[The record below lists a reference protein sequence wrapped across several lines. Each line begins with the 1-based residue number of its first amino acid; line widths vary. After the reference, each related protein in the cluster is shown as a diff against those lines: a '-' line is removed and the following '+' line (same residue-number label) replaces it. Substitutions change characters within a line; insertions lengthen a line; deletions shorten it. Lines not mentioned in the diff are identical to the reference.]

1 MRAEAFTSLSLE
13 KKSGA
18 TEHLNHAA
26 CNKTPLLNR
35 IGSHTEVAN
44 GPYNHTSACPSIVDT
59 LIAYVG
65 YCFRHKVLQ
74 SICHEFRQ

>member
-1 MRAEAFTSLSLE
+1 MKLWQNSDGLMVPGLE
-13 KKSGA
+13 KLQ
-18 TEHLNHAA
+18 ED
-26 CNKTPLLNR
+26 LLDTV
-35 IGSHTEVAN
+35 IVFIFVVLQ
-44 GPYNHTSACPSIVDT
+44 SIVDT

>member
-1 MRAEAFTSLSLE
+1 MVPGLE
-13 KKSGA
+13 KLQ
-18 TEHLNHAA
+18 ED
-26 CNKTPLLNR
+26 LLDSVIVFIFVVLQN
-35 IGSHTEVAN
+35 
-44 GPYNHTSACPSIVDT
+44 IVDT